1 MTTNTINA
9 VLVELNIST
18 WTARKLDRTASKEVK
33 ESKGAYSDDAARV
46 NKNLLAG
53 MNNLKRVTDF
63 VALKRNEFY
72 QMTLPWSD
80 SGQRLSPM
88 MQFFELKRWV
98 NECEQSFNQLVLEFL
113 RDYPTLISAQAF
125 QLGALFDRNEFPS
138 VDDIK
143 DKFRFKV
150 TFLPLP
156 STGDFRVDASASVIN
171 DMKKE
176 YEEMFQERIQQ
187 VNQDLWTRLHDTL
200 QHMSDRLGYDDTG
213 KGKIFRDTMVDNAV
227 ELCDMLKRLNVTNNP
242 ALEKARAG
250 LESALLGIDASEIR
264 RDGARDEVKSK
275 VDTVLAD
282 WF

>member
-1 MTTNTINA
+1 MTTMNA

-18 WTARKLDRTASKEVK
+18 WAARKLDRVASKEVK
-33 ESKGAYSDDAARV
+33 LSKGAHSDDAARV

-53 MNNLKRVTDF
+53 MNNLKKVTDF
-63 VALKRNEFY
+63 VAIKRNEFY
-72 QMTLPWSD
+72 EMTLPWSN
-80 SGQRLSPM
+80 SGQRLTPM
-88 MQFFELKRWV
+88 TQFFELKQWV
-98 NECEQSFNQLVLEFL
+98 NECEVMFVTLVTEFL
-113 RDYPTLISAQAF
+113 RDYPNLISAQAF

-156 STGDFRVDASASVIN
+156 TTGDFRVDATNEIID

-176 YEEMFQERIQQ
+176 YEAMFEERVAS

-200 QHMSDRLGYDDTG
+200 KHMSDRLGYDDAG
-213 KGKIFRDTMVDNAV
+213 KAKIFRDTMVDNAV
-227 ELCDMLKRLNVTNNP
+227 DLCDMLKRLNVTNDP
-242 ALEKARAG
+242 KLEKARAG

-264 RDGARDEVKSK
+264 RDGARDEVKLK
-275 VDTVLAD
+275 VDGVIAD